1 MSADIGCMAT
11 FLYRLGRFAFRRRWA
26 VAAAWV
32 TFLVLAVVGAA
43 ATDEEPV
50 ESFAIPGTESSE
62 ALDLLDERFPE
73 MAADGATGRLVFA
86 APDGE
91 ALTDPGHEQAM
102 ASAIGEIEQLPGL
115 VQVTDPWET
124 GAISPEGDVAYAEV
138 TFESSVITSQEQAV
152 LLDVAESSRDDGLM
166 VAVGG
171 DVAEPPMD
179 DGEIGE
185 IIGFAIAAVV
195 LVFTFGSFVAAG
207 LPLLNAVVGVGITLS
222 LITIATRFIDLSE
235 DASILALMLG
245 LALAID
251 YSLFI
256 ASRYRHELTTGRDR
270 EDAAGRAVGTA
281 GNAVVF
287 AGFTVVIALVGLT
300 VVGIP
305 VLTEMGLAAAFAVAL
320 SVLTALTMLPAMFG
334 FAGRRIL
341 GGRIPG
347 LRARNQE
354 GTDKTLGLSWARVVT
369 RNPVRVLLV
378 SFLAVGTLAIPATS
392 MELGMP
398 DDGSYA
404 EDDTRRQAYDLLAEG
419 FGAGVNGPLTV
430 VVHAD
435 GDGSVDAVLSQVA
448 DSINGLDN
456 VVAAEPAAVDEAG
469 DTGIISVVAQT
480 GPGAP
485 ETKDLVEDIRA
496 LSAEVETQSGAAVSV
511 TGPTA
516 VTIDFSQKMS
526 DALAPYLAVVV
537 GLSFVLMILVFRSVL
552 VPLKAALGFLMTM
565 GATFGAT
572 VAVFQWG
579 WLTELLGVEQTGPII
594 SLLPVVLIGVLF
606 GLAMDYQVFLVTR
619 MREEHVHGMPATLA
633 VVTGFRHGARVV
645 TAAAII
651 MISVFGAFVFGDGFI
666 KQISFALA
674 FAIFIDAFV
683 VRMTIVP
690 AVLTLLGE
698 RAWWLPRWLDRLV
711 PNVDV
716 EGEKLRDQLDVPTLP
731 APERAQVG

>member
-1 MSADIGCMAT
+1 MAT

-26 VAAAWV
+26 VAAGWLIL
-32 TFLVLAVVGAA
+32 LVLALIGAG

-50 ESFAIPGTESSE
+50 ESFDIPGTESSE
-62 ALDLLDERFPE
+62 AMDLLDERFPE
-73 MAADGATGRLVFA
+73 MAASGASGRVVFA

-91 ALTDPGHEQAM
+91 TLTDAGHEQAIE
-102 ASAIGEIEQLPGL
+102 SVIGEIKQLPGL
-115 VQVTDPWET
+115 AHVTDPFEAA
-124 GAISPEGDVAYAEV
+124 AISPAGDVAYAEV
-138 TFESSVITSQEQAV
+138 TFESSVITSEEQAA
-152 LLDVAESSRDDGLM
+152 LLEVVDSGRDAGLI
-166 VAVGG
+166 VEVGG
-171 DVAEPPMD
+171 GVAEPEMD
-179 DGEIGE
+179 EGEIGE
-185 IIGFAIAAVV
+185 LIGFAIAAVV
-195 LVFTFGSFVAAG
+195 LVITFGSFVAAG

-235 DASILALMLG
+235 DATILALMLG

-256 ASRYRHELTTGRDR
+256 ASRYRHELTSGRDR

-287 AGFTVVIALVGLT
+287 AGMTVVIALVGLT

-320 SVLTALTMLPAMFG
+320 AVLTALTMLPAMFG

-347 LRARNQE
+347 LRARDPE
-354 GTDKTLGLSWARVVT
+354 GNGKTLGLSWARMVT
-369 RNPVRVLLV
+369 THPLRVLLV
-378 SFLAVGTLAIPATS
+378 AFLALGTLTIPAMS
-392 MELGMP
+392 MELGLP

-404 EDDTRRQAYDLLAEG
+404 EDDTRRQAYDLLADG
-419 FGAGVNGPLTV
+419 FGPGFNGPLV
-430 VVHAD
+430 IVVHAA
-435 GDGSVDAVLSQVA
+435 GDGSVDAVLPHVA
-448 DSINGLDN
+448 DSISGLDN
-456 VVAAEPAAVDEAG
+456 VVVAEPAAVDETG

-480 GPGAP
+480 GPGAE
-485 ETKDLVEDIRA
+485 ETKDLVGDIRA
-496 LSAEVETQSGAAVSV
+496 LSAEVEAQSGATVSV
-511 TGPTA
+511 TGSTA

-526 DALAPYLAVVV
+526 DALTPYLAVVV
-537 GLSFVLMILVFRSVL
+537 GLSFVLMILVFRSIL
-552 VPLKAALGFLMTM
+552 VPLKAALGFLVTM

-579 WLTELLGVEQTGPII
+579 WLTDVLGVEQTGPII
-594 SLLPVVLIGVLF
+594 SLLPVVLIGVVF

-619 MREEHVHGMPATLA
+619 MREEHVHGAAATRA

-651 MISVFGAFVFGDGFI
+651 MISVFGAFIFGDGFI

-698 RAWWLPRWLDRLV
+698 GAWWLPRWLDRVV

-716 EGEKLRDQLDVPTLP
+716 EGEKLRDQLSTT
-731 APERAQVG
+731 PELTGGGRNVNVA